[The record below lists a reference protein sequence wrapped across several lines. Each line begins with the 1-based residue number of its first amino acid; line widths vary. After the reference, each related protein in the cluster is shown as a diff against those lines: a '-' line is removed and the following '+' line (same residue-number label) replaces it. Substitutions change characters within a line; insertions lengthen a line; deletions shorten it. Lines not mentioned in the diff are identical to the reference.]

1 MHQFDSK
8 RLTNMK
14 PFQSDL
20 SMKELLNSSVLY
32 NQEKMKSIMN
42 NNRKTAK
49 QTKKAQQ
56 KKIDN

>member
-1 MHQFDSK
+1 
-8 RLTNMK
+8 MK